1 MVQLPKV
8 NVEPYVDALLRRR
21 WWIVVP
27 VVLAVLGGA
36 VYAKITPKIYEAS
49 TLILVE
55 PQRIP
60 TNYVQPTVTE
70 SVQSRLRTISQQ
82 VNSRTNLERIIKDFN
97 LYPESR
103 LQERTLKD
111 VLRDRLRKLLGRPL
125 LKEEEAPKVPMMELV
140 EDLRKKIGVKVRGE
154 GNAFEIT
161 FQWQDAE
168 TAAAVANAIASQ
180 FIEQNLKVREEMAM
194 GTTAF
199 LDSETQRLRKE
210 LEAREQAL
218 EKFKK
223 DNMGSLPDQLQ
234 SNLNI
239 LSQLKEEVTDLEKR
253 VAMEKQQ
260 ALMLQSQSQAMAQSG
275 PDLSLLPEGDEAMA
289 VGGGGEIE
297 ELRLKLKELLTR
309 YTERHPDV
317 VALKRKIAKLEE
329 EASAVDAAGS
339 KPGSAPV
346 DLGGFSGKDMVA
358 LQVEQIQGRVADY
371 EKQIES
377 LREQIAL
384 YKDRVEK
391 TPQVELELTK
401 LIRDYQTVQD
411 RYARLLA
418 KKLDAQMAEELER
431 RQKGEQFRVID
442 PAIPPDRPI
451 KPDIMKV
458 FALSL
463 VLGLG
468 LGMGLAYVRETLD
481 PRFYAQE
488 EVEAV
493 TRCKVLV
500 SLPLLKEETQEK
512 PKGFRRLFRRKAA

>member
-1 MVQLPKV
+1 MVELPKI
-8 NVEPYVDALLRRR
+8 NIDPYVDALLRRK

-27 VVLAVLGGA
+27 VVLALVGGA
-36 VYAKITPKIYEAS
+36 VYGRITPKIYEAS

-70 SVQSRLRTISQQ
+70 SVKSRLRTIGQQ

-97 LYPESR
+97 LYPNSR
-103 LQERTLKD
+103 MQERTLKD
-111 VLRDRLRKLLGRPL
+111 IVRDRLRALLRLPVL
-125 LKEEEAPKVPMMELV
+125 PEEAAPKVSMLELV
-140 EDLRKKIGVKVRGE
+140 ENFRKKIGVRVRGE
-154 GNAFEIT
+154 GNAFEIS
-161 FQWQDAE
+161 FQWKDAE

-180 FIEQNLKVREEMAM
+180 FIEQNLKVREEVAM

-210 LEAREQAL
+210 LEVREQAL

-223 DNMGSLPDQLQ
+223 ENMGSLPDQLQ
-234 SNLNI
+234 TNLNI
-239 LSQLKEEVTDLEKR
+239 LSQLKEEVADLEKR
-253 VAMEKQQ
+253 VALEKQQ
-260 ALMLQSQSQAMAQSG
+260 ALMLQAQSQAMAQVG
-275 PDLSLLPEGDEAMA
+275 PDLSLLAEGDDALA
-289 VGGGGEIE
+289 VGGGEVD
-297 ELRLKLKELLTR
+297 ELRMKLKDLLTR

-317 VALKRKIAKLEE
+317 VALQRKIAKLEE
-329 EASAVDAAGS
+329 EASAEASTGS
-339 KPGSAPV
+339 SAQESLPPAV
-346 DLGGFSGKDMVA
+346 FSGEDMMAV
-358 LQVEQIQGRVADY
+358 QVNQIYARVAEY

-377 LREQIAL
+377 LREQIAF
-384 YKDRVEK
+384 YKDRVER

-401 LIRDYQTVQD
+401 LIRDYQTVQE

-418 KKLDAQMAEELER
+418 KKLDAQMAEEMER

-442 PAIPPDRPI
+442 PAIAPDRPI
-451 KPDIMKV
+451 KPDIPKV
-458 FALSL
+458 MALAL
-463 VLGLG
+463 ILGLG
-468 LGMGLAYVRETLD
+468 LGGALAYVRETLD

-500 SLPLLKEETQEK
+500 SLPLTQEEGEARH
-512 PKGFRRLFRRKAA
+512 KGLRRLWGKKAA

>member
-1 MVQLPKV
+1 MVQLPKI
-8 NVEPYVDALLRRR
+8 NIEPYVDALVRRR
-21 WWIVVP
+21 WWIVAP
-27 VVLAVLGGA
+27 VVLALVAGG
-36 VYAKITPKIYEAS
+36 VYVKITPKTYEAS

-60 TNYVQPTVTE
+60 TTYVQPTVTE

-103 LQERTLKD
+103 LRERGLKE
-111 VLRDRLRKLLGRPL
+111 VLRDRIAGLLHKPL
-125 LKEEEAPKVPMMELV
+125 SQEEIAPKVPMMTLV
-140 EDLRKKIGVKVRGE
+140 EDLRKKINVKVRGE
-154 GNAFEIT
+154 GNAFEIG
-161 FQWQDAE
+161 FQWHEAE

-210 LEAREQAL
+210 LEVREQAL

-223 DNMGSLPDQLQ
+223 ENMGMLPDQLQ

-239 LSQLKEEVTDLEKR
+239 LNQMKEELADLEKR
-253 VAMEKQQ
+253 VALEKQQ

-275 PDLSLLPEGDEAMA
+275 PDMSSLL
-289 VGGGGEIE
+289 GGEE
-297 ELRLKLKELLTR
+297 TMAGSGEVEQLKTKLADLLTR
-309 YTERHPDV
+309 YTDRHPDV
-317 VALKRKIAKLEE
+317 VAVKRQIAKLEE
-329 EASAVDAAGS
+329 EASKTGPQPSAKPLNVGISGQDMFAVQ
-339 KPGSAPV
+339 
-346 DLGGFSGKDMVA
+346 L
-358 LQVEQIQGRVADY
+358 EQINGRIADY
-371 EKQIES
+371 EKQIT
-377 LREQIAL
+377 LLKEQIAL
-384 YKDRVEK
+384 YKERVEK

-411 RYARLLA
+411 RYAKLLA

-431 RQKGEQFRVID
+431 RQKGEQFRVLD
-442 PAIPPDRPI
+442 PAIPPEKPV
-451 KPDIMKV
+451 KPDMVKV
-458 FALSL
+458 FAVAL

-468 LGMGLAYVRETLD
+468 LGAGLAYVRETLD

-500 SLPLLKEETQEK
+500 SLPLMKDPAVK
-512 PKGFRRLFRRKAA
+512 PKKGLKRLWRRAA

>member
-1 MVQLPKV
+1 MAELPKI
-8 NVEPYVDALLRRR
+8 NVEPYVDALIRRR
-21 WWIVVP
+21 WWIIVP
-27 VVLAVLGGA
+27 TLLAFLGGA
-36 VYAKITPKIYEAS
+36 VYAKITPKTYEAS

-103 LQERTLKD
+103 LRERGLKE
-111 VLRDRLRKLLGRPL
+111 VLRDRIAVLLHRPL
-125 LKEEEAPKVPMMELV
+125 SQEEIAPKVPMMTLV
-140 EDLRKKIGVKVRGE
+140 EDLRQKINVKVRGE
-154 GNAFEIT
+154 GNAFEIA
-161 FQWQDAE
+161 FQWHEAE
-168 TAAAVANAIASQ
+168 TAAAVANAIAGQ

-223 DNMGSLPDQLQ
+223 DNMGMLPDQLQ

-239 LSQLKEEVTDLEKR
+239 LSQLKEELTDLEKR
-253 VAMEKQQ
+253 VSLEKQQ
-260 ALMLQSQSQAMAQSG
+260 ALMLQSQSQTMAQSG
-275 PDLSLLPEGDEAMA
+275 PDLSGLMA
-289 VGGGGEIE
+289 GEDGSGGLGGGEIDQ
-297 ELRLKLKELLTR
+297 LRAKLAELLTR

-317 VALKRKIAKLEE
+317 VAVKRQIAKLEA
-329 EASAVDAAGS
+329 EAAETAPQSAQ
-339 KPGSAPV
+339 KPM
-346 DLGGFSGKDMVA
+346 DLGGLGGQDMFA
-358 LQVEQIQGRVADY
+358 MQIEQINARVADY
-371 EKQIES
+371 EKQIAS
-377 LREQIAL
+377 LKEQIAL

-411 RYARLLA
+411 RYAKLLA

-431 RQKGEQFRVID
+431 RQKGEQFRVLD
-442 PAIPPDRPI
+442 PAIPPEKPI
-451 KPDIMKV
+451 KPDIIKV
-458 FALSL
+458 MALAL

-468 LGMGLAYVRETLD
+468 LGGGLAYVRETLD

-500 SLPLLKEETQEK
+500 SLPLVREDV
-512 PKGFRRLFRRKAA
+512 PDDRKGFKRLRRKKAA

>member
-8 NVEPYVDALLRRR
+8 NIEPYVDALARRK
-21 WWIVVP
+21 WWLGVP
-27 VVLAVLGGA
+27 VILSLICAV
-36 VYAKITPKIYEAS
+36 VYVKIAPKIYQAN

-60 TNYVQPTVTE
+60 TSYVQPTVTE

-103 LQERTLKD
+103 LHERSLGKI
-111 VLRDRLRKLLGRPL
+111 LRERIYGILGRPISG
-125 LKEEEAPKVPMMELV
+125 EEEGPKVPMLELV
-140 EDLRKKIGVKVRGE
+140 EDLRKKIEVKVRGE
-154 GNAFEIT
+154 GNAFEIS
-161 FQWQDAE
+161 FQWNDAE

-210 LEAREQAL
+210 LELREQAL

-223 DNMGSLPDQLQ
+223 ENMGMLPDQLQ

-239 LSQLKEEVTDLEKR
+239 LSQLKEELTDMEKR

-260 ALMLQSQSQAMAQSG
+260 AMMIQSQSQLMAQSG
-275 PDLSLLPEGDEAMA
+275 PDLSSLTEGDASLNS
-289 VGGGGEIE
+289 GGGEID
-297 ELRLKLKELLTR
+297 ELRQKLQELLTR

-317 VALKRKIAKLEE
+317 VAVQRQIAKLER
-329 EASAVDAAGS
+329 EAAEAQKEAG
-339 KPGSAPV
+339 KT
-346 DLGGFSGKDMVA
+346 SGKSMNMGLSFGQDMVA
-358 LQVEQIQGRVADY
+358 MQVEQINARVADY
-371 EKQIES
+371 EKKIDA
-377 LREQIAL
+377 LKEQIAL
-384 YKDRVEK
+384 YKERVEK

-401 LIRDYQTVQD
+401 LVRDYQTVQD

-442 PAIPPDRPI
+442 PAVPPEQPV
-451 KPDIMKV
+451 KPDAKKV
-458 FALSL
+458 LLLALA
-463 VLGLG
+463 LGLG
-468 LGMGLAYVRETLD
+468 LGGGLAYVREALD
-481 PRFYAQE
+481 PRFYSQE

-500 SLPLLKEETQEK
+500 SLPLMKENDVSARK
-512 PKGFRRLFRRKAA
+512 RFAFFRKNRAA